1 MPLNY
6 DNIATTTLQLI
17 RPRLADTIFKANAVS
32 AWLLMKGRV
41 KMESG
46 GKWIEEPLIYQKNDT
61 TQSYRGYDI
70 LNTGPTEELTM
81 AKYNWRQAATAIS
94 ISGLEELENAGESA
108 VFNLLSTKTE
118 IAEMSMT
125 EWLNEKLLTATTN
138 KDLSRD
144 FLGFDEIIEN
154 AVGGSQGT
162 LGGIDRATY
171 TWWQN
176 KYTSG
181 ATTDLTGAGVGNRL
195 MTRALI
201 TMQNDVSKGKST
213 PDLIVTTQKLYEW
226 FEKENHDL
234 LRLQDTSTLNIGFPN
249 QRFKGL
255 TMVWDEHV
263 QTDLLYFVT
272 SRFMGITL
280 HSRRNFVMSPF
291 VRPYNQDARVAQI
304 LLAGNMTCS
313 NSRHL
318 GVIGFINVP
327 S

>member
-1 MPLNY
+1 MPLSY

-61 TQSYRGYDI
+61 VQSYRGYDI
-70 LNTGPTEELTM
+70 LNTAPTEELTM

-94 ISGLEELENAGESA
+94 ISGLEELENAGEQA

-125 EWLNEKLLTATTN
+125 EWLNEKLLTATAN

-144 FLGFDEIIEN
+144 FLGFDEIVEN
-154 AVGGSQGT
+154 VAGGSQGT

-171 TWWQN
+171 SWWQN
-176 KYTSG
+176 QFTSSV
-181 ATTDLTGAGVGNRL
+181 DLTSASGTNRL
-195 MTRALI
+195 MTRAMI
-201 TMQNDVSKGKST
+201 TMANNVSKGKAQ
-213 PDLIVTTQKLYEW
+213 PDLIVTTQALYEW

-234 LRLQDTSTLNIGFPN
+234 LRLRETETLNIGFPN
-249 QRFKGL
+249 QRFKNI

-263 QTDLLYFVT
+263 QTGLMYFIT

-280 HSRRNFVMSPF
+280 HGRRNFVMSPF
-291 VRPYNQDARVAQI
+291 VRPYNQDSRVAQI
-304 LLAGNMTCS
+304 LLAGNMTCN
-313 NSRHL
+313 NSRHQ
-318 GVIGFINVP
+318 GVIVFANTP